1 MKTRFLFI
9 SAFLFVALLTS
20 SLRASDPVY
29 LNVISNSS
37 KTIDYTVG
45 VYPLT
50 IKNEPENDR
59 TTISMYLLNNGSK
72 TLYWTKMNHVLII
85 LKDYTLKHNYVT
97 KAESGLYCCSYS
109 VDPTNGFHEQ
119 TLCFDGIFTA
129 NDIAKV
135 FLYEDNDI
143 YSLDYVA
150 GN

>member
-97 KAESGLYCCSYS
+97 KAESGVYCCSI
-109 VDPTNGFHEQ
+109 
-119 TLCFDGIFTA
+119 L
-129 NDIAKV
+129 
-135 FLYEDNDI
+135 
-143 YSLDYVA
+143 
-150 GN
+150 

>member
-72 TLYWTKMNHVLII
+72 RVYSINCVKRGKLIDIPSLFKDNNKLCHNLLPTGNRLISFKNFTLY
-85 LKDYTLKHNYVT
+85 
-97 KAESGLYCCSYS
+97 
-109 VDPTNGFHEQ
+109 
-119 TLCFDGIFTA
+119 
-129 NDIAKV
+129 
-135 FLYEDNDI
+135 
-143 YSLDYVA
+143 
-150 GN
+150 